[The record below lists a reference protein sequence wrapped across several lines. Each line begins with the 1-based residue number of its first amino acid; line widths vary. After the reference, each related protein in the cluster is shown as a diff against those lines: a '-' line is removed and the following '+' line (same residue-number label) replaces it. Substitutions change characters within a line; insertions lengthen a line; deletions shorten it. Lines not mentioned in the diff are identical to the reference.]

1 MQNASFH
8 YQVVHDKN
16 ISYSQL
22 RTSRQTK
29 ELNQIESTIFTQVWG
44 IPHLK
49 IAFFFLRYS
58 KWSPFPKEC
67 KSKFILINV
76 IPSPLVVYIIKLIT
90 WQ

>member
-29 ELNQIESTIFTQVWG
+29 ELNQIESTIFTQVWE

-49 IAFFFLRYS
+49 IAAFSSGIQNGVL
-58 KWSPFPKEC
+58 FPR
-67 KSKFILINV
+67 NV
-76 IPSPLVVYIIKLIT
+76 S
-90 WQ
+90 QNSF

>member
-29 ELNQIESTIFTQVWG
+29 ELNQIESTIFTQVWK

-49 IAFFFLRYS
+49 IALFFPQVFKMES
-58 KWSPFPKEC
+58 FS
-67 KSKFILINV
+67 
-76 IPSPLVVYIIKLIT
+76 
-90 WQ
+90 QGM